1 VRIDLHTHSTV
12 SDGTEPPAQV
22 MRAAARAGLDVVAL
36 TDHDTTAGWDEAAA
50 AAVKYGV
57 AFVPGTEVSC
67 THEGISVHML
77 SYLQDPAAEG
87 LSSEMDAA
95 RDSRE
100 YRARRMVE
108 RIAED
113 YDLEWEDV
121 AAQAAVGTTLG
132 RPHIADALV
141 ARGHVED
148 RDAAFATILHGRS
161 RYYVRHYAPDAIEAV
176 RLIRQAGGVP
186 VFAHP
191 LASARGRV
199 VGEDVIE
206 EMVDAGLAGLEADH
220 RDNPPQARQRLREI
234 AKAHGLF
241 VTGSSDYH
249 GSGKQNR
256 LGEFTT
262 SPEVLDQIEAQGV
275 GKVVRP

>member
-12 SDGTEPPAQV
+12 SDGTEPPGQV
-22 MRAAARAGLDVVAL
+22 IRAAARAGLDVVAL

-57 AFVPGTEVSC
+57 TFVPGAEVSC
-67 THEGISVHML
+67 THQGISVHML
-77 SYLQDPAAEG
+77 SYLHDPTSQG
-87 LSSEMDAA
+87 LLSEMDAA

-100 YRARRMVE
+100 YRARAMVE

-113 YDLEWEDV
+113 YDLKWEDV
-121 AAQAAVGTTLG
+121 AAQADEGTTLG

-141 ARGHVED
+141 ARGHAEN

-161 RYYVRHYAPDAIEAV
+161 RYYVRHYAPDAIDAV
-176 RLIRQAGGVP
+176 RLIREAGGVP

-191 LASARGRV
+191 LASKRGRIV
-199 VGEDVIE
+199 DEAAIG

-220 RDNPPQARQRLREI
+220 RDNPVEARHRLREI

-249 GSGKQNR
+249 GTGKENR

-262 SPEVLDQIEAQGV
+262 SPEVLEQIEAQGV